1 MAHRREHLC
10 SASQL
15 WLPHPALCIV
25 PPECFWGLRVWSG
38 AVGSKSGKLRNVA
51 DHDMCA
57 KRCAIVCKRCARC
70 TQVHKRCGRVRKCAR
85 RCAEGCAGGA
95 RARAEWA
102 GGAGVVG
109 AGPVQ
114 RKSKV
119 ENFRK
124 CACFD
129 RAYHENLTWRGLWG
143 WHKAR
148 RCVGGVPVEFGGQWQ
163 PGWWWKPEWVHTH
176 V

>member
-1 MAHRREHLC
+1 M
-10 SASQL
+10 
-15 WLPHPALCIV
+15 
-25 PPECFWGLRVWSG
+25 ECKVCMG
-38 AVGSKSGKLRNVA
+38 AQKVHG
-51 DHDMCA
+51 
-57 KRCAIVCKRCARC
+57 RC
-70 TQVHKRCGRVRKCAR
+70 TKGAW

-102 GGAGVVG
+102 GGAGVGG

-129 RAYHENLTWRGLWG
+129 RAYHENLTWRGLMGVAQGHEVCGGGASWV
-143 WHKAR
+143 WRAVAAR
-148 RCVGGVPVEFGGQWQ
+148 VVGETV
-163 PGWWWKPEWVHTH
+163 
-176 V
+176 